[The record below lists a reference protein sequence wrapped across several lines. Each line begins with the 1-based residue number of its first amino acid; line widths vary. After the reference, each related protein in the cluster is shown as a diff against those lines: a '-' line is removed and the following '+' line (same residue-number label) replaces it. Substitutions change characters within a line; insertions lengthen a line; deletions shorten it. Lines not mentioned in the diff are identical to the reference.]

1 MISQLSETKSF
12 IDKQEERIGK
22 IVGKKVVEKLEN
34 KLMQYEI
41 VAKNFKK
48 YFNSDELFRVL
59 RETVN

>member
-1 MISQLSETKSF
+1 M
-12 IDKQEERIGK
+12 
-22 IVGKKVVEKLEN
+22 IVGKKVVEKVEN
-34 KLMQYEI
+34 KLIQYEI

>member
-1 MISQLSETKSF
+1 MNSQLSETKSF
-12 IDKQEERIGK
+12 VDKQEERIGV
-22 IVGKKVVEKLEN
+22 IVGKKVVEKVEN
-34 KLMQYEI
+34 KLIQYEI

>member
-1 MISQLSETKSF
+1 MNSQLSETKSF
-12 IDKQEERIGK
+12 VDKQEERIGV

>member
-1 MISQLSETKSF
+1 MNSQLSETKSF
-12 IDKQEERIGK
+12 VDKQDERIGV
-22 IVGKKVVEKLEN
+22 IVGKKVVEKVEN
-34 KLMQYEI
+34 KLIQYEI